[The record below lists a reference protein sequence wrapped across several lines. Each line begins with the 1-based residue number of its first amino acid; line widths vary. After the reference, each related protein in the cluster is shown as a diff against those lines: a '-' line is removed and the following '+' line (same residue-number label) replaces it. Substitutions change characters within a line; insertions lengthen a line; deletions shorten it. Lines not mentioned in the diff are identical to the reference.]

1 MIFQSWHILEGSQKK
16 KEGKREKKWL
26 IELEM
31 KGKNVSFL
39 PFFLPNGFSFAL
51 GELN

>member
-1 MIFQSWHILEGSQKK
+1 
-16 KEGKREKKWL
+16 
-26 IELEM
+26 LEM